1 MTNPTPT
8 GEQFPGHTPTAYPGG
23 AESNYHT
30 YGGEPT
36 SQWSEN
42 PPPAYDAP
50 QQYPPYPPQYQPYQP
65 YQPAGVP
72 PYSGYPPVG
81 APPYPG
87 YPQQYTPGMS
97 PTNPF
102 AIASLIVS
110 LVGFGLIGVILGHV
124 ALGQIK
130 RSNGYEQ
137 GRGLAIAGLIIG
149 YAQIAIV
156 LLIALGFL
164 ILMIVAS
171 TSTPTN

>member
-8 GEQFPGHTPTAYPGG
+8 GDHFPGQ
-23 AESNYHT
+23 T
-30 YGGEPT
+30 YGGEQP
-36 SQWSEN
+36 SQWSGN
-42 PPPAYDAP
+42 TTPAYDA
-50 QQYPPYPPQYQPYQP
+50 PPQYQPYPPQNQSYQQP
-65 YQPAGVP
+65 HQSAGAP
-72 PYSGYPPVG
+72 PYSGYPPAG

-87 YPQQYTPGMS
+87 YPPQYAPGMA

-149 YAQIAIV
+149 YAQLAII
-156 LLIALGFL
+156 LLFALGFA
-164 ILMIVAS
+164 ILMIAAS
-171 TSTPTN
+171 TTTPTN